1 MAGLATLG
9 VLQEEGSFARLHE
22 IGDQV
27 RAGLEALGRECGEP
41 LQAIGAGPLLQVF
54 FGEGTL
60 RSYRDCLQ
68 TDNTKR
74 IAFARELLRSGI
86 LTNPGEKLY
95 FSLAHTDED
104 VGEILDRARTAL
116 KTVQESKGSP
126 TT

>member
-1 MAGLATLG
+1 MRWGCSRKRLG
-9 VLQEEGSFARLHE
+9 VRLSPRWQAR
-22 IGDQV
+22 Q
-27 RAGLEALGRECGEP
+27 
-41 LQAIGAGPLLQVF
+41 
-54 FGEGTL
+54 TL

-104 VGEILDRARTAL
+104 VGEILSRARTAL
-116 KTVQESKGSP
+116 KTVQERP
-126 TT
+126 EEN

>member
-1 MAGLATLG
+1 MP
-9 VLQEEGSFARLHE
+9 RLHAV
-22 IGDQV
+22 GDQV

-41 LQAIGAGPLLQVF
+41 LQAIGTGPLLQVF

-116 KTVQESKGSP
+116 KTVQEGAVES
-126 TT
+126 